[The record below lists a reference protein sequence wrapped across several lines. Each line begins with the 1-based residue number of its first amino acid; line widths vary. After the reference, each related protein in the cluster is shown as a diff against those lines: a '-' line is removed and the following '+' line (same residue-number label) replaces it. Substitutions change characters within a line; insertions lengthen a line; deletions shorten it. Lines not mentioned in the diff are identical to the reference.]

1 METLQE
7 KLERLSAPNAPTNVE
22 RFQAIV
28 SEMADIYRR
37 KNSDYGNSFDESCNE
52 FGLISPII
60 RMSDKLNRLKSLAKD
75 GSGAQVEDEKIE
87 DTLMDLANY
96 AIMTIMWMNNEN

>member
-7 KLERLSAPNAPTNVE
+7 KLERLSASNAPTNVE

-52 FGLISPII
+52 FGS
-60 RMSDKLNRLKSLAKD
+60 M
-75 GSGAQVEDEKIE
+75 
-87 DTLMDLANY
+87 
-96 AIMTIMWMNNEN
+96 